1 MLFTIRI
8 LILVA
13 LLLPATSH
21 TATLYKWIDA
31 EGNIS
36 YQDSPPPDESRI
48 LEQRELAD
56 ANIDERDQYNR
67 RLAKTQ
73 PIDLFTT
80 ENCDVCELV
89 RFNLNQLGIPFNEQT
104 LFENKPAQEQL
115 RERSGG
121 LNAPSLFIANQLVT
135 SYSLTSLK
143 TAAINAGY
151 RPKNATTV
159 RTGENNSDMGI

>member
-1 MLFTIRI
+1 MLFSKRI
-8 LILVA
+8 LILIA
-13 LLLPATSH
+13 LLLPTTSY

-31 EGNIS
+31 EGNYS
-36 YQDSPPPDESRI
+36 YQDSPPPDEFRI

-56 ANIDERDQYNR
+56 ADVDERDQYNR

-104 LFENKPAQEQL
+104 LFENKIAQQQL

-121 LNAPSLFIANQLVT
+121 LNAPSLFIANQLLT
-135 SYSLTSLK
+135 SYSLSSLK
-143 TAAINAGY
+143 AAAITAGY
-151 RPKNATTV
+151 RPKNAMTA
-159 RTGENNSDMGI
+159 RTGENNSDEGI